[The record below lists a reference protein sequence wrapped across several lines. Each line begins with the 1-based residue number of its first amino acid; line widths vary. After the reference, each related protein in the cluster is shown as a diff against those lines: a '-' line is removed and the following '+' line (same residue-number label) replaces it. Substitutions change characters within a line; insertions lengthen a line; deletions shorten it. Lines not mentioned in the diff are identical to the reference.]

1 MKATLKTIV
10 LIIVAS
16 SSLSFA
22 FPQGAERTSR
32 VAGVVVDVNE
42 ARVVGASIR
51 IENSDVVKAV
61 RSNDE
66 GRFEVE
72 VPAGTYQMTVTQNGF
87 KKFYLPRFRV
97 GAGTR
102 EVKIPLEVAPPK
114 MPVKIN

>member
-1 MKATLKTIV
+1 MKAALKTIV
-10 LIIVAS
+10 LTIVACN
-16 SSLSFA
+16 SLSFA
-22 FPQGAERTSR
+22 ISQSVERMSR

-66 GRFEVE
+66 GRFAVE
-72 VPAGTYQMTVTQNGF
+72 VPAGTYQITVTQNGF

-114 MPVKIN
+114 MPVKVN